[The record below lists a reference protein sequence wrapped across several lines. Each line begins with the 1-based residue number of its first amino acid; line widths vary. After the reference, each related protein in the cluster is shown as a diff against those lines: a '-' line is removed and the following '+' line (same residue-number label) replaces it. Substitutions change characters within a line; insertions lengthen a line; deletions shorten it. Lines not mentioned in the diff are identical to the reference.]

1 MFACG
6 INRPTFEEPDL
17 TCDKHGKLTG
27 LICISSLQ
35 CEVEFDTVLYV
46 VKIR

>member
-35 CEVEFDTVLYV
+35 CEVELIDTVYV